1 MFDKRKKRR
10 KKKGG
15 EWNWSKSPL
24 YFPKRISQ
32 LFKKYIQAT
41 DTADKI
47 PRTIVKKKNLD
58 PLLPDIKHPAFLI
71 DKPNCISYI
80 SFSNFPIQS
89 FHSHKVSLRNK
100 PINDKVPNNLIEMS
114 WSAGP
119 AIFLQAKH
127 NKAHKHRH
135 KPKQK
140 K

>member
-10 KKKGG
+10 KKKKGG

-71 DKPNCISYI
+71 DKPNCISYFI
-80 SFSNFPIQS
+80 LKLPYSKFPQPQGFPS
-89 FHSHKVSLRNK
+89 
-100 PINDKVPNNLIEMS
+100 
-114 WSAGP
+114 
-119 AIFLQAKH
+119 
-127 NKAHKHRH
+127 
-135 KPKQK
+135 
-140 K
+140 